1 MQTLISLL
9 RREQYEYSCF
19 EVKHKFKKVHSNNDV
34 RKMANSTSAATLAD
48 MLVSCKRN
56 ETFYTIMLAFL
67 PFLLLGIT
75 VNILVLIIIWKNKEM
90 RNPTNLLLTNISIS
104 DLLFLLV
111 QTPEAIADCFKIAK
125 NGYVRG
131 FYLYQLSWA
140 LQDASFIS
148 SMLTITLL
156 AGERYKALFY
166 PLQPQR
172 HLQKRGVKIA
182 IGLMWFLAI
191 SFGLAHIFDFNVT
204 DDLSQTYIIIW
215 VVLFCVLPTFLTIY
229 FYAKIVIGLCI
240 SKTICGQG
248 QRSAEENQS
257 KKRTVKMLI
266 LVTVVVAVAK
276 FPFATIYFAFLFV
289 KAKIVCAVELIWPC
303 SCLASSLTPLVYF
316 SLCANYKEG
325 LKRLCQRCCCKVP
338 NAVRSE

>member
-1 MQTLISLL
+1 
-9 RREQYEYSCF
+9 
-19 EVKHKFKKVHSNNDV
+19 
-34 RKMANSTSAATLAD
+34 
-48 MLVSCKRN
+48 
-56 ETFYTIMLAFL
+56 MLAFS

-75 VNILVLIIIWKNKEM
+75 VNVLVLIIIWKNKEM

-111 QTPEAIADCFKIAK
+111 QAPTSIAHCFKIAI
-125 NGYVRG
+125 NGYQVRG

-166 PLQPQR
+166 PLEPQR

-182 IGLMWFLAI
+182 IGLMWFLAVL
-191 SFGLAHIFDFNVT
+191 FGLAPIFHFNVT
-204 DDLSQTYIIIW
+204 DDLSRTYLIIW
-215 VVLFCVLPTFLTIY
+215 VVLLCVLPTFLTIY
-229 FYAKIVIGLCI
+229 FYVKIVIGLCI

-248 QRSAEENQS
+248 ETTAEENKS
-257 KKRTVKMLI
+257 KKRTVKMLLI
-266 LVTVVVAVAK
+266 VTVVVAVAK
-276 FPFATIYFAFLFV
+276 FPFATIYFAYLFV
-289 KAKIVCAVELIWPC
+289 KANMVCMVEVIWPC
-303 SCLASSLTPLVYF
+303 SCLAGSLTPLVYF
-316 SLCANYKEG
+316 SLCANFKEG
-325 LKRLCQRCCCKVP
+325 LKRLCQRYCCKVP